1 MAACGC
7 SAVISSW
14 VYAWW
19 CSVVEAV
26 GPGLQIVVGSGGLAL
41 RRGPVADGAVDTLF
55 VRYQSCP
62 SFGRGHEPIQESSA
76 ALVCVCVAFLGV
88 AKHFV
93 VSALGAIL
101 REHVFLEI
109 RVGDPECSRHR
120 PFPSGSVGF
129 SPGRRF
135 SCLQLWFGPF
145 SQQPWR
151 GLELQNPFRHPS
163 VLDRFT
169 V

>member
-14 VYAWW
+14 DYAWW

-76 ALVCVCVAFLGV
+76 ALVCVFVAFLGF
-88 AKHFV
+88 AEHFV

-101 REHVFLEI
+101 REPVFLEI
-109 RVGDPECSRHR
+109 RVGDPECLR
-120 PFPSGSVGF
+120 
-129 SPGRRF
+129 
-135 SCLQLWFGPF
+135 
-145 SQQPWR
+145 
-151 GLELQNPFRHPS
+151 
-163 VLDRFT
+163 
-169 V
+169 

>member
-1 MAACGC
+1 MRLFRCHLLLGLCLVVLRCRGRWAWFADRRWQRW
-7 SAVISSW
+7 SRVASW
-14 VYAWW
+14 
-19 CSVVEAV
+19 S
-26 GPGLQIVVGSGGLAL
+26 
-41 RRGPVADGAVDTLF
+41 VADGAVDTLF
-55 VRYQSCP
+55 VCYQSCP
-62 SFGRGHEPIQESSA
+62 SFGHGHEPIQESSA
-76 ALVCVCVAFLGV
+76 ALVCVCVAFLGF
-88 AKHFV
+88 AEHFV

-101 REHVFLEI
+101 REPVFLEI
-109 RVGDPECSRHR
+109 RVSDPECCRHR

-135 SCLQLWFGPF
+135 SCLQLWLGSF

-151 GLELQNPFRHPS
+151 GLELQNPFRHAS